1 MWNSFDTASAPSIS
15 AGPIQIAG
23 ANGDQI
29 HAYVARPD
37 GNGPF
42 PGVVVIMHMP
52 GWDEFYQEFTRR
64 LANHGYT
71 AICPDLY
78 CRAGHGKPDEV
89 AGKVRADGGVPDDQ
103 MVGDAAAA
111 MQWLKSQ
118 SSSNGRVG
126 IIGSCSG
133 GRHAYLAACRTPG
146 YNAIVDLWGGGV
158 VQAPEQLNPKQPVA
172 PIDYTKDLKIPLL
185 GLFGNDD
192 QRPSR
197 ADVDKH
203 EEELKKQ
210 GKQYEFHR
218 YDGAGHGFFYYHTG
232 LYRQEQAMDGWS
244 KVFDFFEKNLKN

>member
-29 HAYVARPD
+29 HAYLARPE

-71 AICPDLY
+71 ALCPDLY
-78 CRAGHGKPDEV
+78 CRAGHGTPDEI
-89 AGKVRADGGVPDDQ
+89 AGKVRAEGGVPDDQ
-103 MVGDAAAA
+103 VVGDAAGAL
-111 MQWLKSQ
+111 QWLKSQ
-118 SSSNGRVG
+118 PSSNGRIG

-158 VQAPEQLNPKQPVA
+158 VQAAEQLTEKQPVA
-172 PIDYTKDLKIPLL
+172 PIDYTKDLQIPLL

-192 QRPSR
+192 QRPSP

-203 EEELKKQ
+203 EAELKKQ
-210 GKQYEFHR
+210 GKDYEFHR
-218 YDGAGHGFFYYHTG
+218 YDGAGHGFFYYQAPA
-232 LYRQEQAMDGWS
+232 YRQQQAMDGWS
-244 KVFDFFEKNLKN
+244 KVFAFFDKNLKG